1 MKIPMGLA
9 VTAWLL
15 AGTMALAQ
23 GSVMVG
29 ASVVTMPL
37 EGGFVGGLPAGIEY
51 SLKGQPYSMVEKT
64 TTVRTL
70 ADGTTIRS
78 THEERKMRDVE
89 GRTRV
94 DILHEFKN
102 EITIVVTTISDPVTR
117 TRTTLNVQQKMA
129 YMFHLPELKPAAPV
143 DEKRVAEL
151 RATTKSRPTPNFQT
165 EKLGQK
171 NVSGIF
177 AEGTR
182 TTRLIP
188 IGMEGNDRE
197 IRVVTE
203 QWVSPDLK
211 VVVARSVDD
220 PRSGQ
225 MTMEVSDLLRGDPDA
240 ALFQVPADY
249 KMVAQPSVGAVQ

>member
-1 MKIPMGLA
+1 MKIRMGLA
-9 VTAWLL
+9 VTGWLL

-29 ASVVTMPL
+29 TSVVTMPL
-37 EGGFVGGLPAGIEY
+37 EGAFAGGLSAGVEY
-51 SLKGQPYSMVEKT
+51 SMKGQPYSMVEKT

-70 ADGTTIRS
+70 ADGTTMRS
-78 THEERKMRDVE
+78 THEERKMRDAE

-94 DILHEFKN
+94 DILREFKN
-102 EITIVVTTISDPVTR
+102 ETTIAITTISDPVAR
-117 TRTTLNVQQKMA
+117 TRTTLNVRQKMA
-129 YMFHLPELKPAAPV
+129 YTFHLPELKPAAPV
-143 DEKRVAEL
+143 DEKKLAEL
-151 RATTKSRPTPNFQT
+151 RAAPSRPTPNFQT

-203 QWVSPDLK
+203 QWISPDLK
-211 VVVARSVDD
+211 IIVARSVDD
-220 PRSGQ
+220 PRYGQ
-225 MTMEVSDLLRGDPDA
+225 VTMEVSDLLRGDPDA

-249 KMVAQPSVGAVQ
+249 KMVAQPSPGAVQ